1 MATTTYIYSVPR
13 QAGPPPI
20 TILGYFSGTPVP
32 AMPVCRVPTPVLR
45 AVSARC
51 CVTSP
56 FLPMGRWYVSPPS
69 RYVFPPVLV
78 YRR

>member
-1 MATTTYIYSVPR
+1 
-13 QAGPPPI
+13 
-20 TILGYFSGTPVP
+20 
-32 AMPVCRVPTPVLR
+32 
-45 AVSARC
+45 VSARC